1 MSSPAKTA
9 ALTDAQDKAF
19 KEEAMRLDGRA
30 PGPTLQAWIDGYV
43 WALPAKPPGHQ
54 TYYERRRAEL
64 AAKKARVEVLMDIR
78 RWPRP
83 RCLSKDHE
91 RENQKRR
98 MEEEAAREAAKADK
112 AAHEAKE
119 ERAVAAH
126 VAALMQMRA
135 AWEASHRKK
144 LSEDLDS
151 FDVALLNIV
160 GVYRLLLTTL
170 TTIRMSSLLL
180 LNCVCHG
187 PWCSPTRPLLGN
199 RADQLRPNS
208 RLTTPHF
215 PGRLFYNFPI
225 AVRGHIRR
233 SRRGSTCAHLGFAPG
248 APPSGNTNPTAR
260 SKPTFYAQI
269 DSLEWARVLPQLKN
283 LRKLSTAHHVPLKE
297 EVIPNITFRLHSFT
311 SFSAVIGPWVTFIA
325 MQMELQELILHSDFL
340 VSAPAPACLP
350 MLRRLKAHYDDIAR
364 FSEYGALTDIWVW
377 LGRPNPGPPF
387 PTCAIAK
394 LATCSARLTSLRV
407 NGPQLKMLLHM
418 TPALLHGLQHL
429 VLDEDRL
436 LCGFNQ
442 NTFRMV
448 CSHDPFFPRSGI
460 KAQPVPVSMGTYF
473 AREMV
478 AIHQV
483 PSLTTLHFCA
493 VDGCATW
500 WNWGRPD
507 ELAPPPFLTNNDL
520 MAEPNA
526 PIGFVDPMV
535 ATLIIE
541 IGILMQQR
549 AHLVRQRSRLARGW
563 NENARYNHQIRDL
576 ERRLRYSVQLL
587 RLTIYR

>member
-1 MSSPAKTA
+1 M
-9 ALTDAQDKAF
+9 
-19 KEEAMRLDGRA
+19 GR
-30 PGPTLQAWIDGYV
+30 G
-43 WALPAKPPGHQ
+43 ALPPDLCWEIALISSAQ
-54 TYYERRRAEL
+54 TRA
-64 AAKKARVEVLMDIR
+64 
-78 RWPRP
+78 
-83 RCLSKDHE
+83 
-91 RENQKRR
+91 
-98 MEEEAAREAAKADK
+98 
-112 AAHEAKE
+112 
-119 ERAVAAH
+119 
-126 VAALMQMRA
+126 
-135 AWEASHRKK
+135 
-144 LSEDLDS
+144 
-151 FDVALLNIV
+151 
-160 GVYRLLLTTL
+160 
-170 TTIRMSSLLL
+170 SLLL
-180 LNCVCHG
+180 ISRVVY
-187 PWCSPTRPLLGN
+187 STIFPLLYGDISVG
-199 RADQLRPNS
+199 RGADRLVCTLAS
-208 RLTTPHF
+208 RLELP
-215 PGRLFYNFPI
+215 PL
-225 AVRGHIRR
+225 VRSLEFRE
-233 SRRGSTCAHLGFAPG
+233 
-248 APPSGNTNPTAR
+248 
-260 SKPTFYAQI
+260 TFYAQI

-325 MQMELQELILHSDFL
+325 MQTELQELILHSDFL
-340 VSAPAPACLP
+340 ASVPAPACLP
-350 MLRRLKAHYDDIAR
+350 MLRRLKARYDDIAR

-377 LGRPNPGPPF
+377 LSCPNPGPPF
-387 PTCAIAK
+387 PTRAIAK

-442 NTFRMV
+442 NSGVLSVAAALDHRTPHLQTFRMV

-473 AREMV
+473 ACKMV

-500 WNWGRPD
+500 RNWGRPD

-526 PIGFVDPMV
+526 PIEFVDPMV
-535 ATLIIE
+535 ATLITE

-549 AHLVRQRSRLARGW
+549 AHLVHQQSRLARGW